1 MSDSARI
8 EAIGV
13 SKRYRVGTRQVQ
25 ALLQVSLRAGA
36 AETLAVVGE
45 SGSGKS
51 TLGRILLGIERPDEG
66 QVLFDAS
73 PLAIPAPKPMRRRLQ
88 LVQQN
93 PLSTLNPRRTV
104 GQSVALPLH
113 VHGLVPAGRRRERVR
128 ELLDLVG
135 LPADTHDRYPNALSG
150 GQRQRA
156 ALARALAA
164 EPDMIVLDEPTSAL
178 DVSVQARVLHLLIA
192 LQARLGLTYIFIT
205 HDLAVVR
212 NVAARVAVL
221 YRGHLVESGP
231 TEDVFLRPRHRYTA
245 MLLSAI
251 PVVSDAEEAVKP
263 AWPSA
268 PGALAVEP
276 DSAGCGFAPRCP
288 FAVEP
293 CRRAPPPLLSTD
305 GRHFAA
311 CYNPGDA
318 AT

>member
-1 MSDSARI
+1 MPEAARI
-8 EAIGV
+8 EAIGI
-13 SKRYRVGTRQVQ
+13 SKRYRVGARHVQ
-25 ALLQVSLRAGA
+25 ALSRVSLDVARG
-36 AETLAVVGE
+36 ETLAVVGE

-51 TLGRILLGIERPDEG
+51 TLGRIMLGVERPDEG
-66 QVLFDAS
+66 EIRVDAT
-73 PLAIPAPKPMRRRLQ
+73 PIAVPPPKPMRRRLQ

-104 GQSVALPLH
+104 GQSVALPLE
-113 VHGLVPAGRRRERVR
+113 VHGLVPSRGRRERVR

-135 LPADTHDRYPNALSG
+135 LPIDAVDRYPSALSG

-164 EPDMIVLDEPTSAL
+164 EPDLIVLDEPTSAL
-178 DVSVQARVLHLLIA
+178 DVSVQARVLHLLIE
-192 LQARLGLTYIFIT
+192 LQARLNLTYVFIT

-221 YRGHLVESGP
+221 YRGHLVETGP
-231 TEDVFLRPRHRYTA
+231 TATVFAAPRHRYTA

-263 AWPSA
+263 DWPRDVR
-268 PGALAVEP
+268 ALAAE
-276 DSAGCGFAPRCP
+276 DESAGCAFAPRCP
-288 FAVEP
+288 FTVDS
-293 CRRAPPPLLSTD
+293 CRRAPPPFTLAAE
-305 GRHFAA
+305 RHVVA

-318 AT
+318 TR